1 MTTKTELVD
10 ELARLTNEPKVTFKG
25 KSKEKLIILL
35 HETHKRKN
43 YPKRGKHVSFGQH
56 HVTYGSPVRKKRYS
70 GGRARRS
77 SLRPKR
83 SYRTR
88 ISSPR
93 RRSPSPRTKIS
104 SWKRAYAS
112 PRRRNSRRGSR
123 SRSRSRRVRSPTK
136 KYYVDELARITG
148 RTKKYYNSWSK
159 PELEQ
164 RLYATKDEHW
174 TPKHGKHVW
183 LSTPPKRSRKR
194 SRRRSPKRSKHVYI
208 GTPPKRRRRS
218 RRKSRS
224 RRRKRSNKKTYKTEC
239 KSYQTRVNGICRN
252 KPCKGDKIRDQV
264 TKRCRKKK

>member
-70 GGRARRS
+70 GRARRS

-88 ISSPR
+88 IS
-93 RRSPSPRTKIS
+93 
-104 SWKRAYAS
+104 S

-194 SRRRSPKRSKHVYI
+194 SRRSPKRSKHVYI

-264 TKRCRKKK
+264 TKRCRKKKSGGKKK